1 MFVSVER
8 CLQTKNHC
16 RWVAKIKVEP
26 SAFTISGLIDKVYIK
41 GGTEEILYEYDNSW
55 HKESTLVFSLT

>member
-8 CLQTKNHC
+8 CLQAKTHC
-16 RWVAKIKVEP
+16 RGVAKIKVEP
-26 SAFTISGLIDKVYIK
+26 SAFTICNLIDKVYIK

-55 HKESTLVFSLT
+55 HKKSTTSCI